1 MAVTRVRDER
11 GFTLISVLLAVM
23 MLIIGLIALARTQ
36 ALLTAAESSVSNR
49 AGALAVATG
58 YLEQLRGADPSTLA
72 SEAPVAVDAEG
83 QPSAAGPY
91 QRSTV
96 VTLDQPNLV
105 RLRVLVAYPHG
116 PNPVELVA
124 LLYRRTP

>member
-1 MAVTRVRDER
+1 MSRARDER

-23 MLIIGLIALARTQ
+23 MLTIGLVALARTQ
-36 ALLTAAESSVSNR
+36 GLLTAAESGVSNR
-49 AGALAVATG
+49 SVALAVASG
-58 YLEQLRGADPSTLA
+58 YLEQLRGSDPSTLV
-72 SEAPVAVDAEG
+72 SEAPVAVDADG
-83 QPSAAGPY
+83 QPAANGPY

-105 RLRVLVAYPHG
+105 RLQVIVDYPRSST
-116 PNPVELVA
+116 PVQLVA

>member
-1 MAVTRVRDER
+1 MSRARDER

-23 MLIIGLIALARTQ
+23 MLTIGLVALARTQ
-36 ALLTAAESSVSNR
+36 GLLTAAESGVSNR
-49 AGALAVATG
+49 SVALAVASG
-58 YLEQLRGADPSTLA
+58 YLEQLRGSDPSTLV
-72 SEAPVAVDAEG
+72 SEAPVAVDADG
-83 QPSAAGPY
+83 QPAANGSY

-105 RLRVLVAYPHG
+105 RLQVIVDYPRSSM
-116 PNPVELVA
+116 PVQLVA

>member
-1 MAVTRVRDER
+1 MTRVRDER

-23 MLIIGLIALARTQ
+23 ILIIGLVALARTQ
-36 ALLTAAESSVSNR
+36 TLLTAAESGVSNR
-49 AGALAVATG
+49 SVALSVATA
-58 YLEQLRGADPSTLA
+58 YLEQLRGADPSTLV
-72 SEAPVAVDAEG
+72 SEAPVAVDADG
-83 QPSAAGPY
+83 QPSASGPY

-96 VTLDQPNLV
+96 VTLDQTNLV

-124 LLYRRTP
+124 LLYMRTP

>member
-1 MAVTRVRDER
+1 MAMSRMRNER

-23 MLIIGLIALARTQ
+23 MLLIGLVALARTQ
-36 ALLTAAESSVSNR
+36 ALLAAAESGVANR
-49 AGALAVATG
+49 SGALAVATA
-58 YLEQLRGADPSTLA
+58 YLEQRRGADPSTLA
-72 SEAPVAVDAEG
+72 SEAPVAVDADG
-83 QPSAAGPY
+83 QPSATGPY

-105 RLRVLVAYPHG
+105 RLRVLVAYPRG